1 MKAVKAVK
9 EEWGKRMKRVG
20 ERRKKQKEMDGRKGR
35 KKEEGREGSSGGRRE
50 EKRSR
55 GTMIDKALIH

>member
-20 ERRKKQKEMDGRKGR
+20 ERRKKQKEMYGRKGKR
-35 KKEEGREGSSGGRRE
+35 REGKEEVGVE
-50 EKRSR
+50 EKGR
-55 GTMIDKALIH
+55 GVEVQ